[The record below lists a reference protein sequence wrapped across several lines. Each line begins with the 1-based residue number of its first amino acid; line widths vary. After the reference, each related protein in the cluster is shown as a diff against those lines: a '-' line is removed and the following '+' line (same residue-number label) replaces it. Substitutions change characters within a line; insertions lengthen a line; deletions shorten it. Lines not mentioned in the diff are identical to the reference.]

1 MLWVQSAHSN
11 LIRMMLQ
18 IVLTSITEY
27 TYTDINFVNSKASW
41 KIHTRIFQCFCI
53 EYQHLQI
60 LCEKISKKLCV
71 FPIQWLANHVYLAI
85 SYKKCFW
92 TSLVSS
98 SLTSA
103 FSSIIWKH
111 HIPLNTKHFAIL
123 YIFQTKTK
131 IPFWS
136 FVLLRAFHTILCCYT
151 S

>member
-1 MLWVQSAHSN
+1 MKYHIAFCWVKRMNNSN
-11 LIRMMLQ
+11 A
-18 IVLTSITEY
+18 T
-27 TYTDINFVNSKASW
+27 W
-41 KIHTRIFQCFCI
+41 KYIKGYLNDFCI

-103 FSSIIWKH
+103 FSSFMWKY
-111 HIPLNTKHFAIL
+111 HIPLNTKHFPIL
-123 YIFQTKTK
+123 YISQTKTK

>member
-1 MLWVQSAHSN
+1 MLWVQSADLN

-18 IVLTSITEY
+18 IVLTSI
-27 TYTDINFVNSKASW
+27 I
-41 KIHTRIFQCFCI
+41 RILVEKYMQGSFNDFCI

-103 FSSIIWKH
+103 FSSIILKH
-111 HIPLNTKHFAIL
+111 HFPLNTKHFPIL
-123 YIFQTKTK
+123 YIFKTKTK

>member
-27 TYTDINFVNSKASW
+27 TYTNIHFVIEKKYMQVCSND
-41 KIHTRIFQCFCI
+41 FCI

-103 FSSIIWKH
+103 FSSIILKH
-111 HIPLNTKHFAIL
+111 HFPLNTKHFPIL

>member
-1 MLWVQSAHSN
+1 MLWVQGVHSN

-18 IVLTSITEY
+18 IVLASITEY
-27 TYTDINFVNSKASW
+27 TYTNIHFVIEKKYIQVCSND
-41 KIHTRIFQCFCI
+41 FCI

-111 HIPLNTKHFAIL
+111 HIPLNTKHFPIL